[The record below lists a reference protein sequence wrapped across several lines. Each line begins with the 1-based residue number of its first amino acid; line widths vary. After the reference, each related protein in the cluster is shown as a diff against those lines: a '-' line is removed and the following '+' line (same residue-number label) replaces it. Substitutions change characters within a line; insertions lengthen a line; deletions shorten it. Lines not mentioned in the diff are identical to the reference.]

1 MMDEQLSIQIH
12 YNGNQGRRLRGCKG
26 CLALPR
32 HSLGVPDIIGTP
44 IQGRKLRGF
53 RGPQIAYAPP
63 FFRIIEINWLKA
75 ETTKKIPV
83 KFG

>member
-1 MMDEQLSIQIH
+1 MQ
-12 YNGNQGRRLRGCKG
+12 
-26 CLALPR
+26 
-32 HSLGVPDIIGTP
+32 DIIGTP

-53 RGPQIAYAPP
+53 RGPKIAHAPP

-83 KFG
+83 NKDVNGSA